1 MMTDLD
7 SLCKG
12 GFLSHLDVHFARF
25 METLSGTSS
34 QEIALAAALASCF
47 TRQGHICFDLS
58 RSPSLATGESGA
70 DFPLPERGQW
80 ETTLRRSKV
89 VGRPGEYRPL
99 ILDEKGRVYLFRYW
113 QYQEELVRGIKRGIE
128 AKQSGLDMG
137 LLQQGLS
144 RIFPPDKNTQVDWQK
159 VAAFAAVKKRFCVVT
174 GGPGTGKTT
183 TVAKILALLVEQSK
197 GARLRTALVSPTG
210 KGAARLQEALK
221 RAKESLPLDQA
232 VRAAIPDEA
241 STIHRLLG
249 PIAGS
254 ADFRWNA
261 QNHLPLDV
269 VVVDE
274 ASMVDLAL
282 MSKLVRAL
290 PPEARFILLGDKDQL
305 SSVEAGAVLGDIC
318 DTGSA
323 HPFSQGF
330 SQEIK
335 EATGYRITGVQGGP
349 RISDSIVQLTRS
361 YRFRDK
367 SGIASASLAV
377 NAGDAETALSVLK
390 GDPFGDSSWRPL
402 PSPRSL
408 PQGLK
413 EQALK
418 ELRPLLQATD
428 PHEVFQ
434 CLDGFRIL
442 CALREGPSGVNAI
455 NLMLERIFRERKLI
469 RGEGRWYQGRP
480 ILINRNDY
488 NLRLYNGDIGVVL
501 PDPGVQG
508 ELRAFFP
515 APEGSLRKFHPL
527 RLPEHETAYALTVHK
542 SQGSEFDRVLLI
554 LPDRDSPVLTRELL
568 YTGLTRARESVQVW
582 GQEKVFQD
590 AVSRRTIRMSGLR
603 DALWE

>member
-1 MMTDLD
+1 MTDLD
-7 SLCKG
+7 SLCKS
-12 GFLSHLDVHFARF
+12 GFLSPLDVHFARF
-25 METLSGTSS
+25 METLSGVPS
-34 QEIALAAALASCF
+34 QEIALAAALASRF
-47 TRQGHICFDLS
+47 TGQGHICFDLAH
-58 RSPSLATGESGA
+58 SPSLATGESGA
-70 DFPLPERGQW
+70 DFPLPERGRW
-80 ETTLRRSKV
+80 KTILRRSKV
-89 VGRPGEYRPL
+89 VGHPGEFKPL
-99 ILDEKGRVYLFRYW
+99 ILDERGRIYLYRYW
-113 QYQEELVRGIKRGIE
+113 QYQEELARGIKRGIE
-128 AKQSGLDMG
+128 SKQSGLDTG

-144 RIFPPDKNTQVDWQK
+144 RIFPPDKNAQVDWQK
-159 VAAFAAVKKRFCVVT
+159 VAAFAAVKGSFCVIT

-197 GARLRTALVSPTG
+197 GIRLRTALVSPTG

-221 RAKESLPLDQA
+221 KARESFPFDPA
-232 VRAAIPDEA
+232 VKAAIPAET

-254 ADFRWNA
+254 ADFRWNE

-282 MSKLVRAL
+282 MSKLVKAL
-290 PPEARFILLGDKDQL
+290 PQEARFILLGDKDQL

-330 SQEIK
+330 CQEIR
-335 EATGYRITGVQGGP
+335 EATGYTIPGVQGGP
-349 RISDSIVQLTRS
+349 GISDSIVQLTRS

-367 SGIASASLAV
+367 SGIASASRAV
-377 NAGDAETALSVLK
+377 NAGDAETALSILK
-390 GDPFGDSSWRPL
+390 EDPFGDSSWRPL
-402 PSPRSL
+402 PPPRFL

-413 EQALK
+413 EEALRQF
-418 ELRPLLQATD
+418 RPLLASTD

-434 CLDGFRIL
+434 CLDRFGIL

-455 NLMLERIFRERKLI
+455 NLMLERIFRERNFV
-469 RGEGRWYQGRP
+469 RTEGRWYQGRP
-480 ILINRNDY
+480 ILINRNDH
-488 NLRLYNGDIGVVL
+488 NLRLYNGDVGVVL
-501 PDPGVQG
+501 PDPGARG

-515 APEGSLRKFHPL
+515 APEGRLRKFHPL

-582 GQEKVFQD
+582 GQEKVFRE
-590 AVSRRTIRMSGLR
+590 AVSRRTTRMSGLR

>member
-1 MMTDLD
+1 MTDLD

-12 GFLSHLDVHFARF
+12 GFLSPLDVHFARF

-89 VGRPGEYRPL
+89 VGHPGEYRPL

-144 RIFPPDKNTQVDWQK
+144 RIFPADKNTQVDWQK
-159 VAAFAAVKKRFCVVT
+159 VAAFAAVKKRFCVIT

-282 MSKLVRAL
+282 MSKLVSAV

-330 SQEIK
+330 CQEIK
-335 EATGYRITGVQGGP
+335 EATGFGIAGVQGGP

-390 GDPFGDSSWRPL
+390 GDPFGDSGWRPL

-413 EQALK
+413 ERALK
-418 ELRPLLQATD
+418 EFRPLLQATD

-434 CLDGFRIL
+434 CLDRFRIL